1 MKIRLN
7 YWQLILLFLPAVVG
21 FAISDLLPTTQGSF
35 RIVNFLLNLNICLAV
50 CYQAYLVINF
60 NNSRPN
66 RSEWLN
72 FNAYI
77 PVVFNL
83 GYLVDIFYFTFIKPY
98 HTNLNIAPGK
108 RIHYNQTSTIL
119 ILIFLLHTAITY
131 FIINNLYV
139 STQIKKLLNPDEQE
153 KLRLTFLNPIRQL
166 VKMSL
171 IVIAGCII
179 ISVIFDIIR
188 FV

>member
-7 YWQLILLFLPAVVG
+7 YWQLILLFLPAIAG
-21 FAISDLLPTTQGSF
+21 FAISDLRPITQGSF
-35 RIVNFLLNLNICLAV
+35 RIVNFLLNLNISLAI
-50 CYQAYLVINF
+50 CYQAYLAISF
-60 NNSRPN
+60 NNRRSN
-66 RSEWLN
+66 RSEWFN

-83 GYLVDIFYFTFIKPY
+83 GYLIYISYFTFIKPY

-131 FIINNLYV
+131 FFINNQYV
-139 STQIKKLLNPDEQE
+139 SIQIKKLTNTDEQE
-153 KLRLTFLNPIRQL
+153 KLKVTFLNPMKQL
-166 VKMSL
+166 VRVSL
-171 IVIAGCII
+171 IVIAGGVVVA
-179 ISVIFDIIR
+179 VILDIIR
-188 FV
+188 FI